1 MCSVSLLIKRNLN
14 KKYVVLSVLFSL
26 SVGLFKW
33 KILLICFKRTN
44 TAIKSVGRESQTN
57 FKLLQICIHNAT
69 LPCVWYSGEMEYVRG
84 GVKSTNKQE
93 DVSMYSND
101 NGIQYNQESS
111 DDEDQ
116 HFKRSSILR
125 VNFTATVHFYIIYN
139 TINRQTWVHPDLLKL
154 EKKFAFLNEIFV
166 CLLLVHSINLYL
178 SRKLWY
184 R

>member
-1 MCSVSLLIKRNLN
+1 M
-14 KKYVVLSVLFSL
+14 
-26 SVGLFKW
+26 
-33 KILLICFKRTN
+33 
-44 TAIKSVGRESQTN
+44 ES
-57 FKLLQICIHNAT
+57 
-69 LPCVWYSGEMEYVRG
+69 VRG

-116 HFKRSSILR
+116 HFKRSSILC

-178 SRKLWY
+178 SRKL
-184 R
+184 